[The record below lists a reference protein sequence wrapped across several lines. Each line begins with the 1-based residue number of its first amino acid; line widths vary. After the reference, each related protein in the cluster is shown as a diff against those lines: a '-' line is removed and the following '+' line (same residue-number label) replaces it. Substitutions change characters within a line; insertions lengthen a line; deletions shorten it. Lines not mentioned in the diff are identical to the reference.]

1 MVNLFHFNGEWLMST
16 RSNIGCKN
24 QWQSDISFKDMFDE
38 CSPNFDFSALDNDYT
53 YSFVM
58 RHKKNRIIIP
68 VEENELYLVEMRKNN
83 IVSDLVESEH
93 YKTNKPLDKENLQR
107 EISFNHSIFNVK
119 YLYKG
124 YSFVQDQLVI
134 NG

>member
-1 MVNLFHFNGEWLMST
+1 MN
-16 RSNIGCKN
+16 
-24 QWQSDISFKDMFDE
+24 
-38 CSPNFDFSALDNDYT
+38 
-53 YSFVM
+53 
-58 RHKKNRIIIP
+58 
-68 VEENELYLVEMRKNN
+68 LYLVEMRKNN

-93 YKTNKPLDKENLQR
+93 YKTNKPLDKDNLQR